1 MLFNYFLRGEKK
13 WHKKKLCHVMT
24 KTAIAK
30 GSSTVQALRAQALE
44 QGRPGFKS
52 QNLHDLGQGT

>member
-1 MLFNYFLRGEKK
+1 
-13 WHKKKLCHVMT
+13 MT